1 MNTKTV
7 MLALVFLLIIPN
19 IILAQNTDKTIQEL
33 KKAENVA
40 RKGKALVSVFKKKKK
55 SENKEDES
63 NEKETNNVT
72 DSPTETHVEDQ
83 NLKVS
88 NEDLNEISLT
98 KEAAILFKNII
109 SKTSNAEKNEI
120 TSYMNIKAT
129 PDAEYF
135 YINDVYYK
143 DYPFSILVY
152 PLDLNHDGIEEI
164 ALVYG
169 HAAISGDNVIST
181 LFIKDNLGHYNANFG
196 YSGSLIILPNSS
208 KDFPNIAL
216 GGPGFEFP
224 IWHWNGKNYIN
235 RHYYR

>member
-1 MNTKTV
+1 
-7 MLALVFLLIIPN
+7 
-19 IILAQNTDKTIQEL
+19 
-33 KKAENVA
+33 
-40 RKGKALVSVFKKKKK
+40 
-55 SENKEDES
+55 
-63 NEKETNNVT
+63 
-72 DSPTETHVEDQ
+72 
-83 NLKVS
+83 
-88 NEDLNEISLT
+88 
-98 KEAAILFKNII
+98 
-109 SKTSNAEKNEI
+109 
-120 TSYMNIKAT
+120 
-129 PDAEYF
+129 
-135 YINDVYYK
+135 VYYK

-224 IWHWNGKNYIN
+224 IWHWDGKNYSPLNKNITDEQLVKAN
-235 RHYYR
+235 ALYIEDASKLYVESITN